1 MNKPETKP
9 ENLESKVNELSNKV
23 QQLENENVVLTDK
36 VTSYEDP
43 AKKPRIIPRG
53 NVKPGVKF
61 QKNNYRVK
69 PTI

>member
-1 MNKPETKP
+1 MNKPETKS
-9 ENLESKVNELSNKV
+9 ENLESKVDGLSDKV

-53 NVKPGVKF
+53 YVKPGIKF
-61 QKNNYRVK
+61 QKNNDKVK

>member
-1 MNKPETKP
+1 MTNPETKP
-9 ENLESKVNELSNKV
+9 ENLESKVDDLSNKV

-36 VTSYEDP
+36 VMSYEDP

-53 NVKPGVKF
+53 YVKPSVKF
-61 QKNNYRVK
+61 QKNNVKVK